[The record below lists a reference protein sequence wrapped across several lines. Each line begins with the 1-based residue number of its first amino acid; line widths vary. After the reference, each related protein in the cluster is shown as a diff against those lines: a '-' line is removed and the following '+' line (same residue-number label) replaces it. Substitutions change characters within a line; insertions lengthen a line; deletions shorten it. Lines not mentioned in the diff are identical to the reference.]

1 MTKLLL
7 FLLVSV
13 SYVLNAQNTCYNPN
27 SLCSSFSYSATINN
41 TSTFGGPSYGCLST
55 QPNPT
60 WFYTKVTTSGAI
72 QYNINSLQGI
82 DVDFIC
88 WGPFSS
94 MNNVCSQLNSAN
106 IVDCSFSASATETLT
121 IAGGVTGQY
130 YMILVTNYANQPNTI
145 NFQNIPSVGNACA
158 YFEGISGNVY
168 NDTNTNCLYDPT
180 DIYARNIPV
189 KEYDNLGNFLGLSYQ
204 SIYGTD
210 RIPYR
215 FYNDTGVYDV
225 RIDTINV
232 PYTVQCIY
240 PGLDSLV
247 TLTTAMP
254 KDTNVNFS
262 VKCKPGFDLSAHSIY
277 RSGWVFPGL
286 THTVKV
292 LACDMTQQ
300 FYNLNCATNVGGQ
313 VIVNVNGPV
322 AYLST
327 VSAIQPSSVVGNTIT
342 YNIADFSTV
351 DIYDDFMLALTTNT
365 NAIIG
370 DSVCVDVTVIA
381 SGDNN
386 LFNNQKHYCYPVTN
400 SYDPNMK
407 ETYPEKVMPG
417 YNDWFYYTIHFQNT
431 GNAMAHNIALTD
443 TLSNHLDIS
452 TFERINYSHDNT
464 TSLLGHVLQFN
475 FNDIYLPDSTT
486 NSSGSKGYVQYR
498 VKPKNNLTAGT
509 VINNTAYIYFDYN
522 APIVTNT
529 SHNTYMTVTSINET
543 INNEFAVFPNPTNG
557 IVTITSKVLA
567 PMNIVVYNVVGGM
580 VHESKTTQSK
590 TQLDLS
596 YLSNGV
602 YFVKVS
608 LLERKTATYKLVI
621 QK

>member
-1 MTKLLL
+1 MRKILLL
-7 FLLVSV
+7 FL
-13 SYVLNAQNTCYNPN
+13 VLIAFVANSQNTCSNPY
-27 SLCSSFSYSATINN
+27 SLCNSITFPANIGNTTSFA
-41 TSTFGGPSYGCLST
+41 GPSYGCLTSH
-55 QPNPT
+55 PNPT
-60 WFYTKVTTSGAI
+60 WVYTKVTSSGNL
-72 QYNINSLQGI
+72 QYTISSLQGMN
-82 DVDFIC
+82 VDFVC
-88 WGPFSS
+88 WGPFTN
-94 MNNVCSQLNSAN
+94 MNNVCSQLTSTN
-106 IVDCSFSASATETLT
+106 IISCGYSASSSETLT
-121 IAGGVTGQY
+121 IPNGLIDQY
-130 YMILVTNYANQPNTI
+130 YMILVTNVSNVANTI
-145 NFQNIPSVGNACA
+145 SFQIMPSTGSACSS
-158 YFEGISGNVY
+158 FEGISGNVY
-168 NDTNTNCLYDPT
+168 NDINANCLYDIT
-180 DIYARNIPV
+180 DPYLRNIPV
-189 KEYDNLGNFLGLSYQ
+189 KQYDNSGNLLGLSYQ
-204 SIYGTD
+204 FHSGFA

-215 FYNDTGVYDV
+215 FYSDTGVYNIK
-225 RIDTINV
+225 IDTSNV
-232 PYTVQCIY
+232 PYTAQCIY

-247 TLTTAMP
+247 MLTTAVP
-254 KDTNVNFS
+254 NDTNVNFNIA
-262 VKCKPGFDLSAHSIY
+262 CKPGFDLSAHSIY
-277 RSGWVFPGL
+277 RSWWAFPGA
-286 THTVKV
+286 THIVKV
-292 LACDMTQQ
+292 RAGNMVQQ
-300 FYNLNCATNVGGQ
+300 WYNINCPTNVGGQ
-313 VIVNVNGPV
+313 VIVNFSGPV
-322 AYLST
+322 VYLNT
-327 VSAIQPSSVVGNTIT
+327 LSAIQPSSVSGNSIT

-351 DIYDDFMLALTTNT
+351 DIDDDFSIAVTTNT
-365 NAIIG
+365 NATIG
-370 DSVCVDVTVIA
+370 DTICVDVNVIA
-381 SGDNN
+381 AGDNN
-386 LFNNQKHYCYPVTN
+386 LSNNQKHYCYPVTN

-407 ETYPEKVMPG
+407 ETYPENVMPG

-464 TSLLGHVLQFN
+464 TTLLGHVLQFN

-543 INNEFAVFPNPTNG
+543 TNDEFAVFPNPTNG

-567 PMNIVVYNVVGGM
+567 PMNIVVYNVVGDM

-608 LLERKTATYKLVI
+608 LLEGKTATYKLVI